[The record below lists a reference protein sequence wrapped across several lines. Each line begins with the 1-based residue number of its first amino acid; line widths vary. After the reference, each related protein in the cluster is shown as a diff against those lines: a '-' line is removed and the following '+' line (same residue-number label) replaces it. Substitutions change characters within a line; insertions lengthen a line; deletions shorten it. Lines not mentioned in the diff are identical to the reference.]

1 MKIYP
6 AIDIKNGK
14 CVRLQQGVM
23 DSSTEYGNPVE
34 MAKKWAD
41 GGAYYLHVVD
51 LDAAFAGEFVNR
63 EIITRIVQSLKIP
76 VQVGGGIRTRE
87 DIRVRL
93 DEVGISRVILGTVAV
108 EDPDLVKWAVSKYK
122 DRIAVGIDAKD
133 GKVAIK
139 GWADETDVDAGELA
153 QQMRKLGVRTIIYTD
168 ISKDGMM
175 KGPDVETTETI
186 VKKTWVNLI
195 ASGGVSSLEDLQ
207 KIKGTGACGCII
219 GKALY
224 DGAFTL
230 EEALKAAK

>member
-14 CVRLQQGVM
+14 CVRLKQGVM
-23 DSSTEYGNPVE
+23 DSSTEYGDPME
-34 MAKKWAD
+34 MARKWAEK
-41 GGAYYLHVVD
+41 GAYYLHVVD

-63 EIITRIVQSLKIP
+63 DMITKIVQSLKIP

-87 DIRVRL
+87 DIRIRL

-108 EDPDLVKWAVSKYK
+108 EDPELVQWAVSKYK

-139 GWADETDVDAGELA
+139 GWADKTDIDAVELA

-175 KGPDVETTETI
+175 KGPDVENTEKI

-195 ASGGVSSLEDLQ
+195 ASGGISSIDDLQ
-207 KIKGTGACGCII
+207 RIKGTGACGCII

-224 DGAFTL
+224 DNAFTL